1 MATPWRKNYL
11 RYRELFLNILITYRK
26 RQDVKMFL
34 ELLLSLATISLFA
47 VFALKPTVVT
57 IGQLIRDNRAKS
69 ETIQLMNTKIQN
81 LETANQVY
89 GANESKLPLIF
100 SSIPEN
106 VSPDTLVKQIQG
118 VANLNTVNIL
128 GINIGEVTLVGTE
141 QAKSSS
147 SEVKALPWGTNT
159 LPFSITVT
167 GNYESLLSF
176 LKNLEN
182 LRRPLRIDTI
192 NINSNQT
199 ENGKTIVMLISGVAP
214 FLKPI
219 SQ

>member
-147 SEVKALPWGTNT
+147 SEVKALPGGTNT